1 MNVMDDHEQKKIF
14 LASLALA
21 AALMGLLAFI
31 AAARIT
37 LPPCLFFRL
46 TGLYCPGCGGT
57 RAWIA
62 LLHGH
67 PLRSLVY
74 HPVVLYGTAVY
85 GIYLL
90 RNLLALFF
98 GKDHRKDHPLLR
110 GMAFRDLYLYVAVG
124 IILVNWITKN
134 ILLVAFHL
142 AL

>member
-1 MNVMDDHEQKKIF
+1 MNVMDDHGQKKIF
-14 LASLALA
+14 LTSLTLAASLI
-21 AALMGLLAFI
+21 GLLALL
-31 AAARIT
+31 AASRIT

-57 RAWIA
+57 RACLA

-67 PLRSLVY
+67 FLASLIY

-90 RNLLALFF
+90 RNLLALFS
-98 GKDHRKDHPLLR
+98 GKSPLKGHFLLR
-110 GMAFRDLYLYVAVG
+110 GMAFRDIYLYIAIG
-124 IILVNWITKN
+124 IILANWISKN
-134 ILLVAFHL
+134 ILLLAFHL